1 MDISRHFALLLC
13 EISLLLRDAVF
24 ESPVNAAVN
33 VRNVVRLAGQ
43 RFNEHSY

>member
-1 MDISRHFALLLC
+1 MNISRHFALLLC
-13 EISLLLRDAVF
+13 EISLLFRDAVF

-33 VRNVVRLAGQ
+33 VRLAGQ